1 MFKTKIIRNFFI
13 SISMWFVGFS
23 HTFAVPAFPNIMEIT
38 QPNGAKIKA
47 YLRGDEYFS
56 WWESEKGVVLFR
68 NLDSGYFEYAKIS
81 MIDEK
86 EELVPTGIIFVSGEE
101 PSFSNSRISK
111 LTKLN
116 LGKIWMEKREQARK
130 RLQKILEKQ
139 KQSRNQ

>member
-1 MFKTKIIRNFFI
+1 
-13 SISMWFVGFS
+13 MWFVGFANI
-23 HTFAVPAFPNIMEIT
+23 FAVPALPDLMEIT
-38 QPNGAKIKA
+38 QPNGVKFKA

-56 WWESEKGVVLFR
+56 WWESEKGEALFR

-86 EELVPTGIIFVSGEE
+86 EELVPTGIMFVSGEE
-101 PSFSNSRISK
+101 ASAAISSISNQD
-111 LTKLN
+111 

-130 RLQKILEKQ
+130 KLQEKLEKQ

>member
-1 MFKTKIIRNFFI
+1 MLKTIIIRNFFI
-13 SISMWFVGFS
+13 SITMCFVGFANI
-23 HTFAVPAFPNIMEIT
+23 FAVPALPDLMEII
-38 QPNGAKIKA
+38 QPNGVKFKA

-81 MIDEK
+81 MINEK

-101 PSFSNSRISK
+101 PSFHISRISK
-111 LTKLN
+111 LTNLN

-130 RLQKILEKQ
+130 RLQEILEKQ
-139 KQSRNQ
+139 KQSRN

>member
-1 MFKTKIIRNFFI
+1 MYKTIIIRNFLI
-13 SISMWFVGFS
+13 SITMWFVGFANI
-23 HTFAVPAFPNIMEIT
+23 FAVPALPDLMEIT
-38 QPNGAKIKA
+38 QPNGVKFKA

-56 WWESEKGVVLFR
+56 WWESEKGEALFR

-86 EELVPTGIIFVSGEE
+86 EELVPTGTMFVSGEE
-101 PSFSNSRISK
+101 APAAISSISNQD
-111 LTKLN
+111 

-130 RLQKILEKQ
+130 KLQEKLEKQ

>member
-1 MFKTKIIRNFFI
+1 
-13 SISMWFVGFS
+13 MWFVGFANI
-23 HTFAVPAFPNIMEIT
+23 FAVPALPDLMEIT
-38 QPNGAKIKA
+38 QPNGVKFKA

-56 WWESEKGVVLFR
+56 WWESEKGEALFR

-86 EELVPTGIIFVSGEE
+86 EELVPTGIMFVSGEAA
-101 PSFSNSRISK
+101 PAAISSISNQD
-111 LTKLN
+111 

-130 RLQKILEKQ
+130 KLQEKLEKQ

>member
-1 MFKTKIIRNFFI
+1 MLKIIIIRNLFI
-13 SISMWFVGFS
+13 SITMWFVGFANI
-23 HTFAVPAFPNIMEIT
+23 FAVPALPNLMEIT
-38 QPNGAKIKA
+38 QPNGVKFKA

-56 WWESEKGVVLFR
+56 WWESEKGEALFR

-86 EELVPTGIIFVSGEE
+86 EELVPTGIMFVSGEE
-101 PSFSNSRISK
+101 APAAISSISNQD
-111 LTKLN
+111 

-130 RLQKILEKQ
+130 KLQEKLEKQ

>member
-1 MFKTKIIRNFFI
+1 
-13 SISMWFVGFS
+13 MWFVGFANI
-23 HTFAVPAFPNIMEIT
+23 FAVPALPDLMEIT
-38 QPNGAKIKA
+38 QPNGVKFKA

-56 WWESEKGVVLFR
+56 WWESEKGEALFR

-86 EELVPTGIIFVSGEE
+86 EELVPTGIMFVSGEE
-101 PSFSNSRISK
+101 APAAISSISNQD
-111 LTKLN
+111 

-130 RLQKILEKQ
+130 KLQEKLEKQ

>member
-1 MFKTKIIRNFFI
+1 MLKTIIIRNLFI
-13 SISMWFVGFS
+13 SITMWFVGFANI
-23 HTFAVPAFPNIMEIT
+23 FAVPALPDLMEIT
-38 QPNGAKIKA
+38 QPNGVKFKA

-56 WWESEKGVVLFR
+56 WWESEKGEALFR

-86 EELVPTGIIFVSGEE
+86 EELVPTGIMFVSGEE
-101 PSFSNSRISK
+101 APAAISSISNQD
-111 LTKLN
+111 

-130 RLQKILEKQ
+130 KLQEKLEKQ

>member
-1 MFKTKIIRNFFI
+1 
-13 SISMWFVGFS
+13 MWFVGFANI
-23 HTFAVPAFPNIMEIT
+23 FAVPALPDLMEIT
-38 QPNGAKIKA
+38 QPNGVKFKA

-56 WWESEKGVVLFR
+56 WWESEKGEALFR

-86 EELVPTGIIFVSGEE
+86 EELVPTGIMFVSGEE
-101 PSFSNSRISK
+101 ALATISSISNQD
-111 LTKLN
+111 

-130 RLQKILEKQ
+130 KLQEKLEKQ

>member
-1 MFKTKIIRNFFI
+1 MLKTIIIRKLFI
-13 SISMWFVGFS
+13 SIAMLFVGFANI
-23 HTFAVPAFPNIMEIT
+23 FAVPALPDLMEIT
-38 QPNGAKIKA
+38 QPNGVKFKA

-56 WWESEKGVVLFR
+56 WWESEKGEALFR

-86 EELVPTGIIFVSGEE
+86 EELVPTGIMFVSRGEV
-101 PSFSNSRISK
+101 PAVISSISNQD
-111 LTKLN
+111 

-130 RLQKILEKQ
+130 KLQEKLEKQ

>member
-1 MFKTKIIRNFFI
+1 
-13 SISMWFVGFS
+13 MWFVGFANI
-23 HTFAVPAFPNIMEIT
+23 FAVPALPDLMEIT
-38 QPNGAKIKA
+38 QPNGIKFKA

-56 WWESEKGVVLFR
+56 WWESEKGEALFR

-86 EELVPTGIIFVSGEE
+86 EELVQTGIMFVSGEE
-101 PSFSNSRISK
+101 APAAISSISNQD
-111 LTKLN
+111 

-130 RLQKILEKQ
+130 KLQEKLEKQ

>member
-1 MFKTKIIRNFFI
+1 MLKTIIIRNLFI
-13 SISMWFVGFS
+13 SITIWLSSVAYIS
-23 HTFAVPAFPNIMEIT
+23 AVPALPNLMGIT
-38 QPNGAKIKA
+38 QPNATKFKA

-68 NLDSGYFEYAKIS
+68 NLESGYFEYAKIS

-130 RLQKILEKQ
+130 RLQEILEKQ

>member
-1 MFKTKIIRNFFI
+1 
-13 SISMWFVGFS
+13 MWFVGFANI
-23 HTFAVPAFPNIMEIT
+23 FAVPALPDLMEIT
-38 QPNGAKIKA
+38 QPNGVKFKA

-56 WWESEKGVVLFR
+56 WWESEKGEALFR

-86 EELVPTGIIFVSGEE
+86 EELVPIGIMFVSGEE
-101 PSFSNSRISK
+101 APTAISSISNQD
-111 LTKLN
+111 

-130 RLQKILEKQ
+130 KLQEKLEKQ

>member
-1 MFKTKIIRNFFI
+1 
-13 SISMWFVGFS
+13 MWFVGYANI
-23 HTFAVPAFPNIMEIT
+23 FAVPALPDLMEIT
-38 QPNGAKIKA
+38 QPNGVKFKA

-56 WWESEKGVVLFR
+56 WWESEKGEALFR

-86 EELVPTGIIFVSGEE
+86 EELVPTGIMFVSGEE
-101 PSFSNSRISK
+101 APAAISSISNQD
-111 LTKLN
+111 

-130 RLQKILEKQ
+130 KLQEKLEKQ